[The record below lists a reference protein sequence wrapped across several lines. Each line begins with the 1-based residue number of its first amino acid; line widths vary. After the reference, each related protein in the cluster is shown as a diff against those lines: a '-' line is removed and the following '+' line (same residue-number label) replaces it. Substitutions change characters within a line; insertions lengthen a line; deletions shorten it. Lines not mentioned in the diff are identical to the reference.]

1 MPRPLAFP
9 IKKLIGFD
17 ADLWERVRE
26 YRFEARLNTE
36 SDAVRQLIEK
46 GLGKSKPSRSGG
58 ATKPRSTGKSA
69 GPRVK
74 ERQSS

>member
-26 YRFEARLNTE
+26 YRFESRLNTE
-36 SDAVRQLIEK
+36 SEAVRKLIEK
-46 GLGKSKPSRSGG
+46 GLGKAKPSGPGG
-58 ATKPRSTGKSA
+58 AKKPRRTGTSTSK
-69 GPRVK
+69 
-74 ERQSS
+74 RQ